1 MKIFQ
6 KHKIYWRRRAF
17 ITSVITG
24 LVLLTISI
32 FINNYAQAYAASH
45 ISNSVTDILLDN
57 ITPLD
62 VHLIYSEGAI
72 IFLFILAAALF
83 REPKYIPFVFK
94 SIAFFIITRSLF
106 MVLTHLAPPATAIYI
121 NPTDY
126 IQSLSQGDDLF
137 FSGHN
142 GLPALL
148 SFIFWEK
155 KYLRYIFLV
164 CTIIGGTAVI
174 LGHLHYSIDVF
185 AALFIS
191 FGILHISKKLFSADY
206 RLISQPSGESL

>member
-1 MKIFQ
+1 MRIFQ
-6 KHKIYWRRRAF
+6 KHKIYWAQRAF
-17 ITSVITG
+17 VTSVILG
-24 LVLLTISI
+24 LALLVVSI

-45 ISNSVTDILLDN
+45 VSNSVTDILLDN
-57 ITPLD
+57 ISPID

-72 IFLFILAAALF
+72 IFIFILAAVLF
-83 REPKYIPFVFK
+83 YEPKYTPFVFK
-94 SIAFFIITRSLF
+94 SIAIFIIIRSLF

-126 IQSLSQGDDLF
+126 IQSISQGDDLF
-137 FSGHN
+137 FSGHT

-148 SFIFWEK
+148 MFIFWEK
-155 KYLRYIFLV
+155 KYLRYLFLI

-191 FGILHISKKLFSADY
+191 FGILHISKKLFATDY
-206 RLISQPSGESL
+206 KLIAP